1 MCNGSSEFIIFRA
14 KTVVSASKM
23 FSKMR
28 NRIKNKGPMK
38 INLKMNIKTE
48 DDPGLESA
56 SGKHIFQKR
65 RPKSPKTLQQ
75 YRKSHKYYINL
86 QNLRSICSVVK
97 E

>member
-14 KTVVSASKM
+14 KTVVSTSKM

-56 SGKHIFQKR
+56 SGIYIFQKKKAK
-65 RPKSPKTLQQ
+65 RP
-75 YRKSHKYYINL
+75 
-86 QNLRSICSVVK
+86 
-97 E
+97 